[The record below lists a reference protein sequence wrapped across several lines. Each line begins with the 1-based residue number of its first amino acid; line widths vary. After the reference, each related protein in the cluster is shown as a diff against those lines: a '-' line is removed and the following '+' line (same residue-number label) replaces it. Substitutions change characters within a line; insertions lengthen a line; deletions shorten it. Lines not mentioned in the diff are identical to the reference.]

1 MRGQLKIF
9 YLKRLTMRTKFTL
22 SHLRFTQR
30 PLCLIAA
37 STLPDLCFYG
47 VNKWDKQ
54 KISTIGAPMPLGFDL
69 AVYHRPKIYQID
81 GGYRR

>member
-1 MRGQLKIF
+1 MRK
-9 YLKRLTMRTKFTL
+9 KFTL

-54 KISTIGAPMPLGFDL
+54 KPLPL
-69 AVYHRPKIYQID
+69 ARPCL
-81 GGYRR
+81 